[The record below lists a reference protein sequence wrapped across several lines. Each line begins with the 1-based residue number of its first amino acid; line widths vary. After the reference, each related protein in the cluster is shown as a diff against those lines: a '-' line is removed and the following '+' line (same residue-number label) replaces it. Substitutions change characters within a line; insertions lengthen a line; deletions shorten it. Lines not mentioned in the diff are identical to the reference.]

1 MSESSKVGSREHCGV
16 QHMLK
21 KILGWIKGERSE
33 SSGLSV
39 EIEMI
44 KPEAPEVKPTKDKKP
59 VLKQPDPAC
68 PHCGYRFAEM
78 PASKRKCPECKKEV
92 IVRSHNKI
100 KTLMTP
106 EDARQFDA
114 AKKEA
119 ARKKRLA
126 GYLHMA
132 NLEFKSLDDIKE
144 RLDKKTGS
152 KWRYDDVVWRVLNEA
167 VIEGLATK
175 NYVGLQHV
183 YFAMTHFLRDEGK
196 DFFDT
201 LQEMHRMQLMEYLQ
215 ENADYSVRVSTSC
228 ECPQCSTVKG
238 KVFKVREALEK
249 MPFPARG
256 CTNRFPLY
264 GRYLVHS

>member
-1 MSESSKVGSREHCGV
+1 
-16 QHMLK
+16 MLK

-78 PASKRKCPECKKEV
+78 PASKRKCPECKNEV

-119 ARKKRLA
+119 ARKRKLA

-132 NLEFKSLDDIKE
+132 NLEFKSLDDIKG
-144 RLDKKTGS
+144 RLDKGSGS